1 MFPNMEV
8 KKLSEIMGFIGL
20 LTMLSLCK
28 ASLPPKLLT
37 TFVKSF
43 RAPKPIPI
51 FNDIPSESKMKL
63 TKASMTSLVEHTLK
77 FLIRVLHFLFFFEI
91 FSYLHGLNRTYTFI
105 YFWEKFP
112 PSSSFN

>member
-1 MFPNMEV
+1 MFPNTKV
-8 KKLSEIMGFIGL
+8 KKLSQMMGFIGL

-51 FNDIPSESKMKL
+51 FNDIPSESKMQL
-63 TKASMTSLVEHTLK
+63 TKV
-77 FLIRVLHFLFFFEI
+77 IV
-91 FSYLHGLNRTYTFI
+91 
-105 YFWEKFP
+105 
-112 PSSSFN
+112 

>member
-8 KKLSEIMGFIGL
+8 KKLSEIIGFIGL
-20 LTMLSLCK
+20 LTMLSLCQ
-28 ASLPPKLLT
+28 ASLTPTLLT

-63 TKASMTSLVEHTLK
+63 TKASMTSLQL
-77 FLIRVLHFLFFFEI
+77 
-91 FSYLHGLNRTYTFI
+91 YTFANFGNI
-105 YFWEKFP
+105 MVT
-112 PSSSFN
+112 